1 MSRLGE
7 ATDMRGIGNHNP
19 PPEDTQPRPEDN
31 TSEYVMRQVARST
44 DKTIGKL
51 IHTESAR
58 EIAAWYQS
66 PRGYGADFERFAGA
80 GEITSGLVEAIE
92 REIAT
97 VSGDEWTPRV
107 ENEAA
112 LRALLAYVR
121 ACPATVYIV
130 GVNTPGCLPDGD
142 VGYFWALP
150 EAVVRLGELVGDWA
164 TNADEAE
171 GSGKG
176 WTPVEAAEHASEL
189 QDEADDR
196 HALLCDDIT
205 HYGGT
210 TVHYGTLAFWVHR
223 ETMLCGAVVDAQ
235 KG

>member
-1 MSRLGE
+1 
-7 ATDMRGIGNHNP
+7 MRGIGNHNP

-31 TSEYVMRQVARST
+31 TSEFVMSQVARST
-44 DKTIGKL
+44 DKKIGEAFHGGKL

-80 GEITSGLVEAIE
+80 GEITSGLTEAIE

-97 VSGDEWTPRV
+97 VSGDEWTSRA

-121 ACPATVYIV
+121 ACPVIVYVV
-130 GVNTPGCLPDGD
+130 GENVPGYLPEGD
-142 VGYFWALP
+142 LTYSWTLA

-164 TNADEAE
+164 ANADEAE

-176 WTPVEAAEHASEL
+176 WTPDEAAQHAEEL
-189 QDEADDR
+189 QDTTDDR
-196 HALLCDDIT
+196 HAFAVDEVLN
-205 HYGGT
+205 YGGT
-210 TVHYGTLAFWVHR
+210 THHYGNLAFWVHR
-223 ETMLCGAVVDAQ
+223 ETMLCGDVIDAQ